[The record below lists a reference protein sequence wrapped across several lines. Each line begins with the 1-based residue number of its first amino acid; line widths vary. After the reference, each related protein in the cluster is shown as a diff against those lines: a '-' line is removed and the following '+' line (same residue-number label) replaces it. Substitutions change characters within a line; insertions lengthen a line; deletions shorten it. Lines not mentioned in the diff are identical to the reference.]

1 MLGTETYIKP
11 GRQSSSGLDCQVL
24 LGLGAQ
30 RVDVRHPQLEA
41 VEEVFRQT
49 VPVLRQTL
57 SVLKH
62 GLHAE
67 PTHGVKGGKKE
78 LSYPYRET

>member
-1 MLGTETYIKP
+1 M
-11 GRQSSSGLDCQVL
+11 
-24 LGLGAQ
+24 
-30 RVDVRHPQLEA
+30 RHPQLEA

-78 LSYPYRET
+78 LSYPYRDKRLRCHSSDSTDHPPPPFSRTLTGLVTLAEH